1 MPLDRTNPKIA
12 FAMEAARQAGL
23 LVKTIEQ
30 ELVTPAMTKKDRSPV
45 TVADYAA
52 QAVVAGMLE
61 RAFPDDVLVA
71 EEDSNALRSAENSET
86 LETVTRFA
94 SSALPHATPDT
105 VCALIDRGGGEP
117 GNRFWTLDP
126 IDGTKGFL
134 RREQYAVALALIENG
149 EVRIGALGCPNLA
162 PGGVDEP
169 GGPGSLLV
177 AVRGQ
182 GCWVTPLNDP
192 DAPLEQLTVSGIESI
207 NDARV
212 LRSAE
217 AGHTN
222 VSQLDQLLAHM
233 SVAAN
238 PVCMDSQAKYAM
250 LAAGQGDLLFRL
262 LSPSQ
267 PDYREMIWDQ
277 AAGSLVVEEAGGS
290 VSDLDGKR
298 LDFTAGRTLA
308 RNRGVVA
315 SNALL
320 HEAALDA
327 IKQMGI

>member
-1 MPLDRTNPKIA
+1 MPLNRTNPEIA
-12 FAMEAARQAGL
+12 FAMDAARQAGL

-30 ELVTPAMTKKDRSPV
+30 ELVTPAMTKDDRSPV

-52 QAVVAGMLE
+52 QAVVASMLQ
-61 RAFPDDVLVA
+61 RAFPNDVLVA
-71 EEDSNALRSAENSET
+71 EEDSKALRNAENSET

-94 SSALPHATPDT
+94 GSALPHATPNT

-117 GNRFWTLDP
+117 GGRFWTLDP

-134 RREQYAVALALIENG
+134 RREQYAAALALIENG
-149 EVRIGALGCPNLA
+149 EVRIGALGCPNLT

-169 GGPGSLLV
+169 GGPGSLLI
-177 AVRGQ
+177 AMRGQ
-182 GCWVTPLNDP
+182 GCWVTPLNGP
-192 DAPLEQLTVSGIESI
+192 DAPLEQLTVSNIESLK
-207 NDARV
+207 DARV

-233 SVAAN
+233 GVAAS

-262 LSPSQ
+262 LSPNR

-277 AAGSLVVEEAGGS
+277 AAGSIVVEEAGGS
-290 VSDLDGKR
+290 VSDLDGNR

-308 RNRGVVA
+308 RNRGVLA
-315 SNALL
+315 SNAVL
-320 HEAALDA
+320 HQSALDA
-327 IKQMGI
+327 IKRMGI